1 VADQG
6 RQLGTAL
13 LLATLVALVSQLL
26 RLAEP
31 ICPTLGA
38 VATPM
43 HRPEIAENI
52 RATKEPRPY
61 VIDMY
66 GIVGD
71 DLRAADTADHGNA
84 SG

>member
-1 VADQG
+1 V
-6 RQLGTAL
+6 
-13 LLATLVALVSQLL
+13 LLATLVAHVSQLL

-31 ICPTLGA
+31 ICPTFGT
-38 VATPM
+38 VAAPM
-43 HRPEIAENI
+43 HRPEIAENV
-52 RATKEPRPY
+52 RAAKEPRSY
-61 VIDMY
+61 VIDMH